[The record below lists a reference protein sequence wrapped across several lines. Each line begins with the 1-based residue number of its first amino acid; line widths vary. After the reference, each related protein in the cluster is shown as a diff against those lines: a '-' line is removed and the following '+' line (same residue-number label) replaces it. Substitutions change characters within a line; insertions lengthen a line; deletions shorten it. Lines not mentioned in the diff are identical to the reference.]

1 MIPMVDAGSGKVV
14 QLGEKVPMG
23 TELYNPATGQTTPIH
38 AAYRVEGLNAGV
50 FSAKV
55 RVRTWDMDGK
65 ELGVKIQS
73 LPIHYFPKL
82 LYGARFPVDAT
93 RVLIIPS

>member
-14 QLGEKVPMG
+14 QLGEKVSMG
-23 TELYNPATGQTTPIH
+23 T
-38 AAYRVEGLNAGV
+38 AAYRVEGLDAGV
-50 FSAKV
+50 LSAKV

-65 ELGVKIQS
+65 ELGVKTQS